1 MPNLD
6 GGKCFDMEA
15 GIQRAQASEK
25 FQVPFA
31 WESRMKAADH
41 VNFGNPEAKRLMCCL
56 DDLGDGQFECVR
68 VTFPGTKR
76 AELARKNA
84 DVGIVDVPIQD
95 IGGAISVFSLPDDI
109 CDQPE
114 RINVGGAI
122 EARGFVL
129 VNSFSCHDLIADR
142 AQFLRNESDACETF
156 HKLNLTQDHSRIK
169 LRQIS
174 SVPKQHLELQRVVE
188 DTMSLAHRMLNPSM
202 DQVESVEPE
211 VGWMARI
218 REGDMEA
225 FRLLVE
231 MHQARVIGT
240 ISKMLGSDA
249 ESEDLAQQVFIRI
262 WKSAPR
268 YRPTAKF
275 TTWLFRITR
284 NLVFNELRRKRHFA
298 DQSEEIAEPVER
310 AEREPDRILLEG
322 ELQHAIQEAINQL
335 PESQR
340 LAIILRRYEEM
351 PYEDIAKV
359 MGTSVPAVKSI
370 LFRARAELRE
380 RLEKYQA

>member
-1 MPNLD
+1 
-6 GGKCFDMEA
+6 
-15 GIQRAQASEK
+15 
-25 FQVPFA
+25 
-31 WESRMKAADH
+31 
-41 VNFGNPEAKRLMCCL
+41 
-56 DDLGDGQFECVR
+56 
-68 VTFPGTKR
+68 
-76 AELARKNA
+76 
-84 DVGIVDVPIQD
+84 
-95 IGGAISVFSLPDDI
+95 
-109 CDQPE
+109 
-114 RINVGGAI
+114 
-122 EARGFVL
+122 
-129 VNSFSCHDLIADR
+129 
-142 AQFLRNESDACETF
+142 
-156 HKLNLTQDHSRIK
+156 
-169 LRQIS
+169 
-174 SVPKQHLELQRVVE
+174 
-188 DTMSLAHRMLNPSM
+188 MSLAHRMLNPSI
-202 DQVESVEPE
+202 DQAESVEPE
-211 VGWMARI
+211 IGWMARI

-240 ISKMLGSDA
+240 ISKMLGSEA

-298 DQSEEIAEPVER
+298 DQPDEVAEPIER
-310 AEREPDRILLEG
+310 AEREPDRVLLEG

-380 RLEKYQA
+380 KLEKYLA